1 LTPRKRLNRFRQLFR
16 RGHPGPFDK
25 DRDNPHVRLRQSGG
39 NFKPHVIVLLFQT
52 PPA

>member
-1 LTPRKRLNRFRQLFR
+1 LTPRKPLNRFRQLFR
-16 RGHPGPFDK
+16 RRHPGAFDE

-39 NFKPHVIVLLFQT
+39 DFKPDVIVLLFQA